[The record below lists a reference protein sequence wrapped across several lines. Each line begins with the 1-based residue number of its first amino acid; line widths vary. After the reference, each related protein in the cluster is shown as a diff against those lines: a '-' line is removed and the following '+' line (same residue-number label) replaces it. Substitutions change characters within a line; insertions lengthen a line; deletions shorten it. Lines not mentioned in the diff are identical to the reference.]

1 MLFESYPKDIHCSSV
16 VFRYPYRA
24 KVLLQSTKIY
34 NDITKHFLNTISNTI
49 MANIK
54 QIQLLQLSCE
64 CLSDA
69 DDAALVRLENFGMSH
84 IL

>member
-1 MLFESYPKDIHCSSV
+1 
-16 VFRYPYRA
+16 
-24 KVLLQSTKIY
+24 
-34 NDITKHFLNTISNTI
+34 

>member
-1 MLFESYPKDIHCSSV
+1 MLFESYPKDIHRSSV

-34 NDITKHFLNTISNTI
+34 NGITKHFLNTISNII

-54 QIQLLQLSCE
+54 QIQLLQLSFE
-64 CLSDA
+64 SLADA
-69 DDAALVRLENFGMSH
+69 DDAAPMRLENFGMSH